1 MEKIVF
7 FSLPLCDVGQ
17 FSPEV
22 SLSLLLPLTPLS
34 PPFGLVRT
42 AATPIDEI
50 IDGQNFLRKNDDF

>member
-1 MEKIVF
+1 MAKIVF

-42 AATPIDEI
+42 AATPIDQI
-50 IDGQNFLRKNDDF
+50 IDGQNF